1 MSASSTL
8 SNLNEELFE
17 SFSEL
22 KKENVFELKED
33 DLFIDNFYSEVEKL
47 GEQTLKRSISK
58 HPDCLSNA
66 R

>member
-33 DLFIDNFYSEVEKL
+33 DFFIDNLYSEIEKL